1 MMPFNL
7 PGDDLDQI
15 DKHEE
20 IKTKHLF
27 SKQNPVVLDQGELMH
42 SFS

>member
-15 DKHEE
+15 DKNEE
-20 IKTKHLF
+20 FKTKQLF
-27 SKQNPVVLDQGELMH
+27 AKQSPVILD
-42 SFS
+42 